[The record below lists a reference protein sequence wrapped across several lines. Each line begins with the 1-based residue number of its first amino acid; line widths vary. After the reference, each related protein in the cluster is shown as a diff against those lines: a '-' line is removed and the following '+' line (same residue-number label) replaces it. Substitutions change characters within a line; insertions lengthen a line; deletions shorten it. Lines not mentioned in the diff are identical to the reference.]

1 MPLRFLLD
9 ENFPPRL
16 EVPDHR
22 VEYVDLVDF
31 DPALVGVSTPD
42 WMIYLA
48 AQAGGFD
55 GVVSRDRAQL
65 DQAAEHVALTHTTL
79 SVVTWRKQIDD
90 PIALWGHLLAYI
102 PRIVKIIETEGP
114 QIVVLPSISL
124 DATQHT
130 QTRAFIR
137 REVSLKRTT
146 VGELRA
152 ESLPMMRT
160 ELRHRNRDD
169 LVVLLDNQ

>member
-1 MPLRFLLD
+1 VPLRFLLD

-22 VEYVDLVDF
+22 VEYVDLGDF
-31 DPALVGVSTPD
+31 DASLVGVSTPD

-65 DQAAEHVALTHTTL
+65 DQAAEHVALAHTDL
-79 SVVTWRKQIDD
+79 SVVTWRRQIDD
-90 PIALWGHLLAYI
+90 PIAQWGHLLAYI
-102 PRIVKIIETEGP
+102 PRIVTIIENEGP
-114 QIVVLPSISL
+114 QIVILPSINL
-124 DATQHT
+124 DADKHA
-130 QTRAFIR
+130 QTRAYIR

-146 VGELRA
+146 MSELRA
-152 ESLPMMRT
+152 ESLPVMRA
-160 ELRHRNRDD
+160 ELGRRKRED
-169 LVVLLDNQ
+169 LAALFDTT